1 MVNSI
6 LDAVT
11 AQLGK
16 TFGTSYHYYVE
27 NVEQNLSPKSF
38 TVDTILPTMRS
49 RSPTL
54 YDRQVPIVLHYFSDD
69 KNNLKKDC
77 YSMAERII
85 ECLEYLPYEST
96 LLRGEDISWQ
106 LTENVLQVFITY
118 DFTTKVDKEDDAKME
133 DLLETV
139 TNT

>member
-54 YDRQVPIVLHYFSDD
+54 YDRQVPIVIHYFSDN

-77 YSMAERII
+77 YSMVERII

-118 DFTTKVDKEDDAKME
+118 DFTTMVDKEDEDKME
-133 DLLETV
+133 DLFETV
-139 TNT
+139 THT

>member
-54 YDRQVPIVLHYFSDD
+54 YDRQVPIVLHYFSDN

-85 ECLEYLPYEST
+85 ECLEYLPYKST

-118 DFTTKVDKEDDAKME
+118 DFTTMVDKEDEDKME
-133 DLLETV
+133 DLFETV
-139 TNT
+139 THT

>member
-54 YDRQVPIVLHYFSDD
+54 YDRQVPVVIHYFSDN

-85 ECLEYLPYEST
+85 ECLEYLPYKST

-118 DFTTKVDKEDDAKME
+118 DFTTKVDKEDDDKME

>member
-1 MVNSI
+1 MVHSI

-54 YDRQVPIVLHYFSDD
+54 YDRQVPIVIHYFRDD

-85 ECLEYLPYEST
+85 ECLEYLPYKST

-118 DFTTKVDKEDDAKME
+118 DFTTMVSKEDEDKME
-133 DLLETV
+133 DLFETV
-139 TNT
+139 THT

>member
-54 YDRQVPIVLHYFSDD
+54 YDRQVPIVVHYFSDN

-85 ECLEYLPYEST
+85 ECLEYLPYKST

-118 DFTTKVDKEDDAKME
+118 DFTTMVDKEDEDKME
-133 DLLETV
+133 DLFETV
-139 TNT
+139 THT

>member
-54 YDRQVPIVLHYFSDD
+54 YDRQVPIVIHYFSDN

-85 ECLEYLPYEST
+85 ECLEYLPYKST

-118 DFTTKVDKEDDAKME
+118 DFTTMVDKEDEDKME
-133 DLLETV
+133 DLFETV
-139 TNT
+139 THT

>member
-54 YDRQVPIVLHYFSDD
+54 YDRQVPIVIHYFSDD

-85 ECLEYLPYEST
+85 ECLEYLPYKST

-106 LTENVLQVFITY
+106 LSENVLQVFITY
-118 DFTTKVDKEDDAKME
+118 DFTTMVDKEDEDKME
-133 DLLETV
+133 DLFETV
-139 TNT
+139 THT